1 MMSGDTV
8 SSRERTVGSIEHP
21 VADRQPRRVGTDRP
35 HPADPARPR
44 HDRQFEQ
51 ILALAAEHLAG
62 IGEHPRGH
70 DIDDHLA
77 GAEHG
82 IGHGLDGERRAE
94 RLQDGCFHESPR
106 FRDGPFCRPGLCS
119 FRPGIILGLTG
130 LHEDDTAQR
139 IGRFPPLPAAAAP
152 PEAVGLP
159 ATRRRRT
166 PGLRREEVAEL
177 AGIGVDWYVRL
188 EQGRDVNPSLM
199 TIDALARALKLGK
212 SEHRHLRTLARH
224 GDQRAFATETVPEA
238 VLRVVESLPHPA
250 YVAGRRWDVLAWNK
264 AAEEIFAWG
273 RMPEGERN
281 TLLCMLTNPADPPP
295 VRQQA
300 GPTRRGAWW
309 RSSAKTHDLWAGDPA
324 FVELLDRLRTGSPE
338 FAGWWK
344 AHDIRDGSA
353 GIKKMVHP
361 KKGALRFQHASF
373 QCNDDPGLKLVI
385 YTPV

>member
-1 MMSGDTV
+1 MDARRSELGDFLR
-8 SSRERTVGSIEHP
+8 SR
-21 VADRQPRRVGTDRP
+21 RQ
-35 HPADPARPR
+35 
-44 HDRQFEQ
+44 
-51 ILALAAEHLAG
+51 
-62 IGEHPRGH
+62 
-70 DIDDHLA
+70 
-77 GAEHG
+77 
-82 IGHGLDGERRAE
+82 
-94 RLQDGCFHESPR
+94 RLR
-106 FRDGPFCRPGLCS
+106 
-119 FRPGIILGLTG
+119 
-130 LHEDDTAQR
+130 
-139 IGRFPPLPAAAAP
+139 

-212 SEHRHLRTLARH
+212 SEHSHLRSLARH
-224 GDQRAFATETVPEA
+224 GDQRAFAKETVPEA
-238 VLRVVESLPHPA
+238 VQRVVENLPHPA
-250 YVAGRRWDVLAWNK
+250 YVVGRRWDVLAWNK

-273 RMPEGERN
+273 RIPEGDRN
-281 TLLCMLTNPADPPP
+281 TLLCALTNPA
-295 VRQQA
+295 
-300 GPTRRGAWW
+300 TRRLFGSGWADEA
-309 RSSAKTHDLWAGDPA
+309 RRMVAQFRKTHDLWAGDPA
-324 FVELLDRLRTGSPE
+324 FVELLDRLRTGSAE

-353 GIKKMVHP
+353 GIKKVIHP